1 MSEAEA
7 YDVVL
12 VEGDLEIAFFKSS
25 GPGGQ
30 HKNKRETA
38 VRVRHLPTGI
48 TVTATE
54 ERSQARNREVALERL
69 REALA
74 RRNRRRKR
82 RVATKPT
89 RASKERRL
97 SAKKLAGEKKA
108 ARRKVED

>member
-7 YDVVL
+7 YDVAL

-38 VRVRHLPTGI
+38 VRVRHVPTGI
-48 TVTATE
+48 AVEATE

-69 REALA
+69 AERLAAL
-74 RRNRRRKR
+74 RR
-82 RVATKPT
+82 TGPWPP
-89 RASKERRL
+89 
-97 SAKKLAGEKKA
+97 
-108 ARRKVED
+108 